1 MKQLHCGRIIDPALT
16 AAPKS
21 HPWIILWSKAGYK
34 LKGLLTPVLPAAL
47 RPGRKHKPKA
57 SLPRNNS
64 TPVLLS
70 YPTKHT
76 DPVEIVH
83 CKVFSQTGFFESAF

>member
-47 RPGRKHKPKA
+47 RPGRKHRLNA
-57 SLPRNNS
+57 SLLRNS
-64 TPVLLS
+64 DKPVLSS
-70 YPTKHT
+70 YPTKPT
-76 DPVEIVH
+76 QPGADLSLWAIL
-83 CKVFSQTGFFESAF
+83 ESRF